1 MSNEPLESS
10 SCPRKRASR
19 SFSLMGSR
27 FRGND
32 ETAYVQRIPR
42 RVLFVMVVL
51 AVNGCALLEDSATRP
66 ESAAPTAWRTV
77 APAGDV
83 EALLAKDFWTAFDE
97 PVLDR
102 LLQASLR
109 ANPDV
114 RIAAANVELYR
125 ARLTAIDADRYP
137 QLFGDAQGARGK
149 GGSFPSTPV
158 NTFALEINLSWELD
172 LWGRLARASDAAR
185 ADLLAQTEVQR
196 GVYLSLASAVAQGYF
211 SLRRLDAQAAIARAT
226 LALRETSLK
235 LFTLRFTGGVVSEVE
250 LAQVR
255 SEYEA
260 AAAAV
265 PQIEAE
271 VARTENALSVLLG
284 RNPGPIERGRALD
297 ALRDPSVPAGLP
309 SELIA
314 RRPDIRAAEAQ
325 LAAADARVDVAR
337 RAYFPRISLTGLLGV
352 ASDELD
358 DLFADDTEAWSV
370 AGGLTQTIFDAGR
383 IGAGVAGA
391 EAERTALVAQY
402 QRTVQTAFREVDD
415 ALVARVKLREQ
426 LAAAQRQVDALR
438 RYAELAR
445 LRYEGGYT
453 SYLEVVDAERTL
465 FAAELNR
472 IALQNEALRATVT
485 LYAALGGSWMDA
497 RIAAQEPQS
506 QAQ

>member
-1 MSNEPLESS
+1 MHKSVSTTS
-10 SCPRKRASR
+10 A
-19 SFSLMGSR
+19 
-27 FRGND
+27 
-32 ETAYVQRIPR
+32 
-42 RVLFVMVVL
+42 L
-51 AVNGCALLEDSATRP
+51 ALALALSGCAMLQDSATHP
-66 ESAAPTAWRTV
+66 QANSAAAWRV
-77 APAGDV
+77 AAPAGDV

-102 LLQASLR
+102 LMEEALR

-125 ARLTAIDADRYP
+125 ARLSAVDADRFP
-137 QLFGDAQGARGK
+137 QVFGNAQGARGK
-149 GGSFPSTPV
+149 GGSFSQTPT
-158 NTFALEINLSWELD
+158 NSFSLGIDLSWEID

-185 ADLLAQTEVQR
+185 AELLAQTEVQR
-196 GVYLSLASAVAQGYF
+196 GVYLSLASTVAQAYF
-211 SLRRLDAQAAIARAT
+211 TLRRLDAQLAIAKST

-235 LFTLRFTGGVVSEVE
+235 LFTLRFKGGVVSEVE

-255 SEYEA
+255 SEYELA
-260 AAAAV
+260 AVAV
-265 PQIEAE
+265 PQIESDI
-271 VARTENALSVLLG
+271 ARTENALSALLG
-284 RNPGPIERGRALD
+284 RNPGPIDRGRELEAVQ
-297 ALRDPSVPAGLP
+297 DPQVPAGLP
-309 SELIA
+309 SQLIA
-314 RRPDIRAAEAQ
+314 RRPDILAAEAQ

-352 ASDELD
+352 ASDELAE
-358 DLFADDTEAWSV
+358 LFDGDTQEWYV
-370 AGGLTQTIFDAGR
+370 AGGLTQPIFDAGR
-383 IGAGVAGA
+383 IGAGVVGA
-391 EAERTALVAQY
+391 EAERAALIAQY
-402 QRTVQTAFREVDD
+402 QKTVQGAFREVDD

-485 LYAALGGSWMDA
+485 LYAALGGSWMDEH
-497 RIAAQEPQS
+497 IAAQMLPGQPQ
-506 QAQ
+506 